1 MASVAMAQFT
11 IVPWSPA
18 TQVKTFANIAK
29 HYDLNWRIEMTQ
41 SGVELAQSGSNLI
54 ILLLGKCLPKWL
66 QKKG

>member
-41 SGVELAQSGSNLI
+41 SVGWTCTEWVELDYFASR
-54 ILLLGKCLPKWL
+54 
-66 QKKG
+66 